1 MAQLQKT
8 TALLAA
14 LHAAM
19 AITKWTTSVSLISV
33 QAVKPNAQTTAQQA
47 KNKYVMAACGGTRT
61 IVRTVTHATV
71 RKQTAAA
78 V

>member
-33 QAVKPNAQTTAQQA
+33 QAVKPNVQTAVQRARNRHAAAVFGEAKPIAQ
-47 KNKYVMAACGGTRT
+47 AA
-61 IVRTVTHATV
+61 IHATV
-71 RKQTAAA
+71 LAQIAAA
-78 V
+78 A